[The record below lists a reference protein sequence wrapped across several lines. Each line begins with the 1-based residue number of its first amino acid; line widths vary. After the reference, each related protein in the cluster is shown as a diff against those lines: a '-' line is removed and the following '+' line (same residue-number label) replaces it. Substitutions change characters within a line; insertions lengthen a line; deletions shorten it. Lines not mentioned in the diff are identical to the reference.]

1 MRRTHRLEDRQQATK
16 DQGEQTMPGMIG
28 GPDGERVIQWME
40 ESPRVFEALR
50 RMLHEYDQAR
60 EAAQAAKTERDRL
73 QEQCAALREQV
84 RQLHGELTRL
94 QKERAEAAQWC
105 ANMIREAAARFP
117 IAPPPA

>member
-1 MRRTHRLEDRQQATK
+1 MRRAYHLDDRQQATK
-16 DQGEQTMPGMIG
+16 DQGERTMPGMIG

-50 RMLHEYDQAR
+50 RMLHEYDQVR

-73 QEQCAALREQV
+73 QEQCAALRDQV